1 MYDLCVVDMVRDDES
16 NQNLC
21 RQLATATLFAAIWL
35 HQAHHVASASPQIS
49 EFSSPSPPHHA
60 YNDHPSSPSQYTYDR
75 PPSPPQYIYDP
86 VPVKGEPWSAAAAA
100 VNTLIAINPSI
111 ASHKSP
117 HSSSAQQHSTTTAQQ
132 WRQSTTAA
140 PQHNSNTTQ
149 HISGGYTQ
157 VYKYGNSIMV
167 ENIDRTL

>member
-1 MYDLCVVDMVRDDES
+1 MRIMIIPLLPL
-16 NQNLC
+16 N
-21 RQLATATLFAAIWL
+21 TLMIAL
-35 HQAHHVASASPQIS
+35 RHHPNIS
-49 EFSSPSPPHHA
+49 TIPP
-60 YNDHPSSPSQYTYDR
+60 R
-75 PPSPPQYIYDP
+75 
-86 VPVKGEPWSAAAAA
+86 EPWSAAAAA